1 MNSIDIKIL
10 LSESFDEGEEDPS
23 APFFPSSVA
32 QGKSHFFLAQKT
44 FRRIETEVD
53 KLSWLLT

>member
-53 KLSWLLT
+53 KLS